1 MEKKQILIID
11 NSELS
16 YAGDDINGFVLRGT
30 ETSLILLSEEFA
42 KKNIDVFFST
52 NTNKETTV
60 NGVHYINKNNINKDK
75 IYDLSIAVSNANLFN
90 KIRSIKKAIFSVSNQ
105 SIEKFF
111 RKKQFLSTYIHKPTI
126 VTLCEY
132 QFKKRS
138 FFTAPFGKIT
148 IPITVDK
155 QFLDEKIDID
165 FIPPKKAI
173 YNIRSNRNLDELI
186 HIWTKM
192 IYPKSN
198 ELEFHITP
206 NLIQHLDEYKDSNI
220 FLRKIGSRREMINEL
235 KHSRVLLY
243 LGHKSDI
250 FTLTA
255 EESIKL
261 CVPVITYGIGSLSE
275 RVSHGENGFIAK
287 NQTQF
292 AKYTL
297 DLMNDDHLFADL
309 KKKMFKKRSEIT
321 WSAIADIWIKKFL

>member
-16 YAGDDINGFVLRGT
+16 YTGDDINGFVLRGT
-30 ETSLILLSEEFA
+30 ETSLILLSEALA
-42 KKNIDVFFST
+42 KKNIDVFFAT
-52 NTNKETTV
+52 KTNKETIL
-60 NGVHYINKNNINKDK
+60 NGVHYINKNSINKNR

-90 KIRSIKKAIFSVSNQ
+90 KVRSIKKAIFSVSNQ
-105 SIEKFF
+105 SVEKFI
-111 RKKQFLSTYIHKPTI
+111 RKKQFLSTYIYKPTI

-138 FFTAPFGKIT
+138 FFTAPFGKII

-155 QFLDEKIDID
+155 QFLDEKIDVN

-192 IYPKSN
+192 IYPKN
-198 ELEFHITP
+198 NKVEFHITP
-206 NLIQHLDEYKDSNI
+206 NLIQHLDEYQNSNI

-287 NQTQF
+287 NQTEF
-292 AKYTL
+292 VRYTL
-297 DLMNDDHLFADL
+297 DLMNDDSLCKEL

-321 WSAIADIWIKKFL
+321 WSSIADIWIKKFL